1 MQTFERQAD
10 KLESRSRD
18 QWNSGATLWA
28 ACLGMAWRTFHEPVQ
43 VQRCLGFP
51 LFKPRSRVTIAAL
64 IMDPLIELLRN
75 NSNRTPKEIALA
87 LGISEADVAAQ
98 IAAAEADGTILGY
111 SAVVDRLKAG
121 DRRVTALIEVRISPE
136 RDGGFDRL
144 ARRISKFDQV
154 RDCYLMSG
162 GYDLAVIVEGKDLL
176 DVATFVAEKLSTL
189 GGVLSTAT
197 RFQLKAYKENGFLSN
212 GGGDEDRLLV
222 AP

>member
-1 MQTFERQAD
+1 MISEV
-10 KLESRSRD
+10 
-18 QWNSGATLWA
+18 GAHREAEEGEGGWLVDS
-28 ACLGMAWRTFHEPVQ
+28 CCFL
-43 VQRCLGFP
+43 
-51 LFKPRSRVTIAAL
+51 LFKSGSRIRIDAP
-64 IMDPLIELLRN
+64 IMDPLIELLHN
-75 NSNRTPKEIALA
+75 NSNRSHQEMAAA
-87 LGISEADVAAQ
+87 LGVTESEVASR

-121 DRRVTALIEVRISPE
+121 QRGVTALIEVRIAPE

-154 RDCYLMSG
+154 RECFLMSG

-197 RFQLKAYKENGFLSN
+197 RFQLKAYKEGGFLANAS
-212 GGGDEDRLLV
+212 GDEERLPV
-222 AP
+222 SP